1 MNRNAQNSYCSYSV
15 GELEEIHFKFKL
27 FFTITSKQS
36 ESSCLSTKEK
46 SQEEK
51 N

>member
-1 MNRNAQNSYCSYSV
+1 MNRNAQNSYCSYSA
-15 GELEEIHFKFKL
+15 GELEEIYFKFKL

-36 ESSCLSTKEK
+36 ESSCLSTKK
-46 SQEEK
+46 SQEEQ